1 MRRVAWGAR
10 LRYGSAVS
18 YGGISMSR
26 FLTLLVLCAG
36 LGACT
41 ASRDLTKPPEPIGR
55 FLLGHAIVVAPNL
68 VKGPVSRE
76 ASPEEWIAGV
86 DKALEDRFR
95 RYEGDWYYHMGISVE
110 GYVLAQPGIPLVLSP
125 KSALILNVTLWDDR
139 AGVKLNEEPRQITV
153 LESFS
158 AETALGSGLTQSKEE
173 QLQNLSF
180 NAALQIERWMR
191 VRLANDDWFMPEGP
205 GVDRTAYDEA
215 QPVGEAAPAASAPL
229 ATMVGAPGSRPE
241 SRILVQTLPQPVP
254 ESAPQPGPE
263 PVIARAGR

>member
-1 MRRVAWGAR
+1 MSMR
-10 LRYGSAVS
+10 
-18 YGGISMSR
+18 R
-26 FLTLLVLCAG
+26 FLTLLVLCAS

-76 ASPEEWIAGV
+76 ATPEEWIAGV
-86 DKALEDRFR
+86 DKAVEDRFR
-95 RYEGDWYYHMGISVE
+95 RFDGDYYYHLGISVE

-125 KSALILNVTLWDDR
+125 KSALILNVTVWDDR
-139 AGVKLNEEPRQITV
+139 AGAKLNEEPKQITV

-173 QLQNLSF
+173 QLKNLSF

-191 VRLANDDWFMPEGP
+191 VRQANDGWFMPEGP
-205 GVDRTAYDEA
+205 GVERPASDT
-215 QPVGEAAPAASAPL
+215 AAPTAPANEPPQGAPL
-229 ATMVGAPGSRPE
+229 ATVAGADAAEPSAEPAPE
-241 SRILVQTLPQPVP
+241 Q
-254 ESAPQPGPE
+254 
-263 PVIARAGR
+263 VITPAGQ